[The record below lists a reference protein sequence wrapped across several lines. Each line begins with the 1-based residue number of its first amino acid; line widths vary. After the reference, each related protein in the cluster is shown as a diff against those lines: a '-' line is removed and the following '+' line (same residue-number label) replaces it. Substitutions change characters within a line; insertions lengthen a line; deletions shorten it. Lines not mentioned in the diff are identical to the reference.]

1 MLLPPALPSPVKPS
15 TIEIIIA
22 GGLTVR
28 VGSDVDTA
36 VLERIISAA
45 GGCAMI
51 PMPAQTAAE
60 GSVRVWLATG
70 HTNMRRGFASLA
82 MLVQE
87 KVAQDPHAGHL
98 FVFRARRGRC
108 GSRPRGGRS

>member
-1 MLLPPALPSPVKPS
+1 
-15 TIEIIIA
+15 
-22 GGLTVR
+22 VR

-36 VLERIISAA
+36 VLERIISPA

-60 GSVRVWLATG
+60 GNVRVWLATG
-70 HTNMRRGFASLA
+70 HTYMREGFASLA

-87 KVAQDPHAGHL
+87 KLAQDAHSDEVGRG
-98 FVFRARRGRC
+98 FRAKAATH
-108 GSRPRGGRS
+108 SN